1 MKKLATIFLFLAL
14 ISVLIVSGCG
24 QAAPAPTSSAAKT
37 TAPAA
42 STATTAPSSAA
53 QPANVIELRFSH
65 HNPPQGRTTVKFLNA
80 WAKKAE
86 DATKGKIKIT
96 MYPAESLAKSAD
108 NIQAVTGGVAD
119 MAWLTLSNWP
129 ARFPLTEVMG
139 LPFMGLTSGKVDG
152 RTLSGAGINSHIIQ
166 QIYEETPEMQ
176 AEWATV
182 KVLFIHT
189 GDMTFPCTSK
199 KQIHTVADAQ
209 GLKIRMSGK
218 FPMLMWQSLGA
229 SPLQIPMPD
238 VYDAAQK
245 GVIDGFSLPWSAIIT
260 NKLQEVFKFYSDL
273 TTDQALFAVVIN
285 KDKWASLPKD
295 VQDGLLS
302 VSGIAGAEFAGESGW
317 GSDVGNE
324 ALAAIKQ
331 QNLDI
336 QKIPIDAG
344 EYDKFLAAGKNMW
357 EKWVAEVNAKNLPG
371 QKVLE
376 KANSLIA
383 KYK

>member
-1 MKKLATIFLFLAL
+1 MKKGISILLLIILVSVLFL
-14 ISVLIVSGCG
+14 VGC
-24 QAAPAPTSSAAKT
+24 APAPALTSAPAQAKTSAPATSAA
-37 TAPAA
+37 PQ
-42 STATTAPSSAA
+42 S
-53 QPANVIELRFSH
+53 QPAQQNVIELRFSH

-108 NIQAVTGGVAD
+108 NLQAVTGGVAD
-119 MAWLTLSNWP
+119 MSWLTLSNW
-129 ARFPLTEVMG
+129 AGRFPLTEVMG
-139 LPFMGLTSGKVDG
+139 LPFMGLDSGKVDG

-176 AEWATV
+176 AEWSTV

-199 KQIHTVADAQ
+199 KQIHGVSDAQ
-209 GLKIRMSGK
+209 GLKIRVNGKYPMS
-218 FPMLMWQSLGA
+218 MWQALGA

-238 VYDAAQK
+238 IYDAAQK

-260 NKLQEVFKFYSDL
+260 AKLQEVFKYYSDL
-273 TTDQALFAVVIN
+273 TTDHALFAVVIN

-295 VQDGLLS
+295 VQDGILS
-302 VSGIAGAEFAGESGW
+302 VSGVTGAEFAGESGW
-317 GSDVGNE
+317 GSDVRDE
-324 ALAAIKQ
+324 ALAAIKA
-331 QNLDI
+331 QNLDV

-344 EYDKFLAAGKNMW
+344 EYNKFLAAGKNTW
-357 EKWVAEVNAKNLPG
+357 DKWVADVNAKNLPA
-371 QKVLE
+371 QKVLD
-376 KANSLIA
+376 KATGLIA

>member
-1 MKKLATIFLFLAL
+1 MKKLVTISLFLAALSIL
-14 ISVLIVSGCG
+14 ILSGCG
-24 QAAPAPTSSAAKT
+24 GPAQSPTS
-37 TAPAA
+37 TAQPKPPV
-42 STATTAPSSAA
+42 SSSVPSSAPATQAA
-53 QPANVIELRFSH
+53 QNVVELRFSH
-65 HNPPQGRTTVKFLNA
+65 HNPPQGRTTVKFLNV

-119 MAWLTLSNWP
+119 MSWLNLGNW
-129 ARFPLTEVMG
+129 AGRFPLTEVIG
-139 LPFMGLTSGKVDG
+139 LPFVGLTSGKVDG
-152 RTLSGAGINSHIIQ
+152 RSLSAAGINSHIIE

-176 AEWATV
+176 GEWATM

-189 GDMTFPCTSK
+189 GDMTIPCTSK
-199 KQIHTVADAQ
+199 RQIHNLADVK
-209 GLKIRMSGK
+209 GFKVRVTGK
-218 FPMLMWQSLGA
+218 YPNLMWQTLGA

-245 GVIDGFSLPWSAIIT
+245 GVIDGFSLPWSAVVT
-260 NKLQEVFKFYSDL
+260 SKLYEVFKYYSDFVS
-273 TTDQALFAVVIN
+273 DQALFAVVMN
-285 KDKWASLPKD
+285 KDKWNSLPKD
-295 VQDGLLS
+295 VQDGIMS

-317 GSDVGNE
+317 GADVKDE
-324 ALAAIKQ
+324 ALAIIKQ

-336 QKIPIDAG
+336 QKVSLDPG
-344 EYDKFLAAGKNMW
+344 EYDKWYALTAKPLW
-357 EKWVAEVNAKNLPG
+357 DKWVEEMNAKNLPG
-371 QKVLE
+371 QKVLD

>member
-1 MKKLATIFLFLAL
+1 MKKLVTMFLFLAV
-14 ISVLIVSGCG
+14 IFVLIVSGCG

-37 TAPAA
+37 TAPPA
-42 STATTAPSSAA
+42 STVAPPAT
-53 QPANVIELRFSH
+53 QVQQNVIELRFSH

-108 NIQAVTGGVAD
+108 NLQAVTGGVAD
-119 MAWLTLSNWP
+119 MAWLTLSNWSG
-129 ARFPLTEVMG
+129 RFPLTEIMG
-139 LPFMGLTSGKVDG
+139 LPFMGLNSGKVDG
-152 RTLSGAGINSHIIQ
+152 RTLSGAGVNSHILQ

-199 KQIHTVADAQ
+199 KQIHTIADAQ
-209 GLKIRMSGK
+209 GLKIRLSGK
-218 FPMLMWQSLGA
+218 YPTLMWQSLGA

-260 NKLQEVFKFYSDL
+260 AKLHEVFKYYSDL

-285 KDKWASLPKD
+285 KDKWNALPKD

-317 GSDVGNE
+317 GSDVRDE
-324 ALAAIKQ
+324 ALAVIKQ

-336 QKIPIDAG
+336 QKIPLDAG
-344 EYDKFLAAGKNMW
+344 EYDKFLAAGKAMW
-357 EKWVAEVNAKNLPG
+357 DKWVADMNAKNLPG

-376 KANSLIA
+376 KANSLMA